1 MSEAGPGEATDVQR
15 ERERER
21 ENSHLEEP
29 DHILLKYFIF
39 PLTLA

>member
-21 ENSHLEEP
+21 ERIA
-29 DHILLKYFIF
+29 ILKSLTIYF
-39 PLTLA
+39 